1 MKILDENKE
10 LNILEC
16 TPVLQGEG
24 KSIGTPMILIRTNGC
39 NILCQFG
46 LNSICDAW
54 ETSWNSGDKKD
65 KKWSLSEIREVI
77 KKNSHIKHV
86 MLTGGEPLLS
96 SNLFKSIV
104 RVCREEG
111 LLVEVET
118 NGSIFLEDLDDE
130 INLVSISPKLKD
142 STPIPGTFIKELGR
156 EIQEKDRVLHLKNYR
171 NIDSLKKW
179 INNYDYQLKYVISSE
194 EQIIEALELTK
205 EIGASIRNVYFMPE
219 GLTREQL
226 ENKRQWLYE
235 RCLSL
240 GVKYTDR
247 LHILVYDNLKGV

>member
-1 MKILDENKE
+1 MDETKK

-16 TPVLQGEG
+16 VPVIQGEG
-24 KSIGTPMILIRTNGC
+24 SSIGTPMILIRTNGC
-39 NILCQFG
+39 NLLCQFG

-54 ETSWNSGDKKD
+54 ETSWDSGKEKER
-65 KKWSLSEIREVI
+65 KWSLSEIREVI
-77 KKNSHIKHV
+77 HLNPHIKHI

-96 SNLFKSIV
+96 STLFKSIV

-118 NGSIFLEDLDDE
+118 NGSIFIDDLDDE
-130 INLVSISPKLKD
+130 LHLVSISPKLKD
-142 STPIPGTFIKELGR
+142 SSPIPGTFIR
-156 EIQEKDRVLHLKNYR
+156 EIGRKIEKKDEELHLKNYR
-171 NIDSLKKW
+171 NIVSLKKW
-179 INNYDYQLKYVISSE
+179 IKNYTYQLKFVISDE
-194 EQIIEALELTK
+194 EQIEEALELVS
-205 EIGASIRNVYFMPE
+205 EIGVSLKNVYFMPE

-226 ENKRQWLYE
+226 ELKRKWLYE

>member
-1 MKILDENKE
+1 MDEEKE

-16 TPVLQGEG
+16 VPVIQGEG
-24 KSIGTPMILIRTNGC
+24 SSVGTPMILIRTNGC

-54 ETSWNSGDKKD
+54 ETSWDSSKKKE
-65 KKWSLSEIREVI
+65 KKWSLSEIRQVI
-77 KKNSHIKHV
+77 RQNLQIKHV

-96 SNLFKSIV
+96 PTLFKSIV

-118 NGSIFLEDLDDE
+118 NGSIYLEDLDDE
-130 INLVSISPKLKD
+130 LNLVSISPKLKD
-142 STPIPGTFIKELGR
+142 SIPVPGNYIR
-156 EIQEKDRVLHLKNYR
+156 EIGRKIEQRDQDLHVKNYR
-171 NIDSLKKW
+171 NIVSLKKW
-179 INNYDYQLKYVISSE
+179 TKNYNYQLKFVISDE
-194 EQIIEALELTK
+194 EQIEEALELVE
-205 EIGASIRNVYFMPE
+205 EIGVSLQNVYFMPE

-226 ENKRQWLYE
+226 ESKRQWLYE

-240 GVKYTDR
+240 GVRYTDR
-247 LHILVYDNLKGV
+247 LHILVYDNKKGV

>member
-1 MKILDENKE
+1 MDENKE
-10 LNILEC
+10 LNVLEC
-16 TPVLQGEG
+16 VPVIQGEG
-24 KSIGTPMILIRTNGC
+24 GSIGTPMILIRTNGC

-46 LNSICDAW
+46 LDSICDAW
-54 ETSWNSGDKKD
+54 ETSWNSGDKKE

-77 KKNSHIKHV
+77 KKNPQIRTV

-96 SNLFKSIV
+96 SVLFKSIL

-111 LLVEVET
+111 LQVEVET
-118 NGSIFLEDLDDE
+118 NGSIYLEDLDDE

-156 EIQEKDRVLHLKNYR
+156 EIQEKDRLLHLKNYR
-171 NIDSLKKW
+171 NVESLKKW
-179 INNYDYQLKYVISSE
+179 IKNYDYQLKFVISDE
-194 EQIIEALELTK
+194 EQIEESLDLVK
-205 EIGASIRNVYFMPE
+205 EIGASLKNVYFMPE

-226 ENKRQWLYE
+226 ESRRKWLYE